1 MQKEA
6 SDSYSHVLKYT
17 GIFGG
22 VQGLNIVVSL
32 VRNKLIAVLLGP
44 NGMGLA
50 SLFNTTVNFISQATN
65 FGISFSAVKH
75 VSELFERGDEAAIAH
90 FVKVVRAWAL
100 LTALIGMLVCVVVG
114 PLLSDYTFAWGDHTL
129 HFILLAPAVGLMAIT
144 GGEMAI
150 LKGARQLRSLAVIQI
165 FNVLAALVISIPI
178 YYFYN
183 QTGIVPVI
191 VLMAL
196 TSMLLTIRH
205 SYRLYPLRLSGA
217 NGVLGEGMAMV
228 RLGVAFVV
236 AGVLGSGA
244 EMLIRS
250 YLNVVSG
257 DLDVVGLYN
266 AGFMLTITYA
276 GMVFSAME
284 TDYFPRLSSV
294 NGDVAATNLT
304 VNRQIEVSLL
314 IVSPMLAALIIGLPI
329 LIPLLFSSKFLPM
342 VGMAQLS
349 VFAMYIKAVSLPVSY
364 LTLAKGD
371 SVGYMVLEAIY
382 DVLLVLL
389 IIFGYGQWGLLGTGV
404 ALSLSYVFDILL
416 VGAYTYWRYHY
427 RVSMQVLQYAA
438 IQFTLGVAVYI
449 VTLVE
454 NTLIYWSLGTLI
466 CLASLFVSISILH
479 QKTSLWSALINK
491 MKNRFS
497 RHA

>member
-205 SYRLYPLRLSGA
+205 SYRLYPLQLSGA

-294 NGDVAATNLT
+294 NSDVAATNQT

-342 VGMAQLS
+342 VGMAQVS

-389 IIFGYGQWGLLGTGV
+389 VIFGYGQWGLLGTGV

-438 IQFTLGVAVYI
+438 IQFTLCVAVYI
-449 VTLVE
+449 FTLVE
-454 NTLIYWSLGTLI
+454 NPLIYWSLGTLI